1 MVVFYAIVCMI
12 VNDSENKNV
21 LSQWEIGYRSGI

>member
-1 MVVFYAIVCMI
+1 MFVFYAIVCMI
-12 VNDSENKNV
+12 VNDLENKNV